1 MSKIV
6 RLTESDLVR
15 IVKRVIN
22 ESVTAGPF
30 TVGGKNYKLM
40 VYGNGE
46 IGYDSGQGVAVTDP
60 KIVTQLNKMSGFE
73 MHPSGRLTKRYVE
86 LNPAKYPKI
95 YSFLTSK

>member
-22 ESVTAGPF
+22 EAAAGPY
-30 TVGGKNYKLM
+30 TVGGTNYNLM

-46 IGYDSGQGVAVTDP
+46 LGYDNGQGVAVRDP
-60 KIVTQLNKMSGFE
+60 KLIAQLNKMSGYE
-73 MHPSGRLTKRYVE
+73 MHPSGTMTKRFVE
-86 LNPAKYPKI
+86 LNPTKYPKLAAFV
-95 YSFLTSK
+95 SSK